1 LNNTKRECQTGER
14 QTELKRKK
22 GKKTVSEKQCR
33 HSNIDEEETKIK
45 KSKIE
50 KEKKERE
57 SKQTEKGTQES
68 CLVSFNIKVNLSTQ

>member
-1 LNNTKRECQTGER
+1 MNNTKREWQTEER

-50 KEKKERE
+50 KEKKKEKV
-57 SKQTEKGTQES
+57 SKPKKELKRA
-68 CLVSFNIKVNLSTQ
+68 V